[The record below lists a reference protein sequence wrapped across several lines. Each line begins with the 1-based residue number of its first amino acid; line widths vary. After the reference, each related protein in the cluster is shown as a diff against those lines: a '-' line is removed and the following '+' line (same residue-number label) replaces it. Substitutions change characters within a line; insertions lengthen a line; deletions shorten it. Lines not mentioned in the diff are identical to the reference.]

1 MEKRLTKR
9 LKRYLRFQLVR
20 ILYAALGLIP
30 LEVALAVGAALGRL
44 AFRLLRRERE
54 KSLRSLAVAFP
65 ELSASTPAR
74 DRSSSALRPTDP
86 ARALTSIARR
96 NFEHLGKVAAE
107 LCCLRQI
114 DRRMRQ
120 YVELPEEDRA
130 RLDAACA
137 EGRGVLWI
145 TGHVGNFELMA
156 RRVAL
161 DGYPSWAVVK
171 PPADP
176 RLAAFI
182 ERIRAAGQLHT
193 IWRGKGTALSQMREV
208 LARREMVGVL
218 IDQDTRTRGL
228 FVDFFG
234 KQAWTPR
241 AGADLALETRA
252 PVIYAA
258 TFRRPGGGHRIE
270 LTRLAVPRTGDDE
283 SDALALLQTMSSA
296 IEQSIRRLPEGWV
309 WIHERWKTRPPGE
322 SKQGPSWAARA

>member
-1 MEKRLTKR
+1 MEKRLHKR
-9 LKRYLRFQLVR
+9 VKRALRFQLIR
-20 ILYAALGLIP
+20 LLYAALGLVP
-30 LEVALAVGAALGRL
+30 LGVALAAGAALGRL
-44 AFRLLRRERE
+44 FFRLMRGERE

-65 ELSASTPAR
+65 ELS
-74 DRSSSALRPTDP
+74 SSAL
-86 ARALTSIARR
+86 LSIARR
-96 NFEHLGKVAAE
+96 SFEHLGKLAAE

-114 DRRMRQ
+114 DRQMRD
-120 YVELPEEDRA
+120 YVELPEGDRT

-171 PPADP
+171 PPGDP

-182 ERIRAAGQLHT
+182 ERVRASGQLHT
-193 IWRGKGTALSQMREV
+193 IWRGKGTALRQMREV
-208 LARREMVGVL
+208 LARHEMVGVL

-234 KQAWTPR
+234 RKAWTPR
-241 AGADLALETRA
+241 AAADLALETFA

-258 TFRRPGGGHRIE
+258 TFRKPGGGHRIE
-270 LTRLAVPRTGDDE
+270 LTRLPVRRTGDAEAD
-283 SDALALLQTMSSA
+283 SLALLQTMSSA
-296 IEQSIRRLPEGWV
+296 IEQSIRSLPEGWV
-309 WIHERWKTRPPGE
+309 WVHQRWKTRPPPEE
-322 SKQGPSWAARA
+322 SERGASWATHA